1 MFDITELKQIFLL
14 GFIMLGLDVV
24 FINFFLKKHFNKLIK
39 SIQNS
44 DIKLN
49 YFGAIFTYI
58 LMCLGLYYFIIK
70 DNRNIKDAFLLGI
83 FVYGVYEGTSYSI
96 LKNWTIYTILIDTLW
111 GGTLFALTTYLF
123 YNIKNMFNK

>member
-1 MFDITELKQIFLL
+1 MK
-14 GFIMLGLDVV
+14 
-24 FINFFLKKHFNKLIK
+24 
-39 SIQNS
+39 
-44 DIKLN
+44 
-49 YFGAIFTYI
+49 Y
-58 LMCLGLYYFIIK
+58 
-70 DNRNIKDAFLLGI
+70 IKDAFLLGI

>member
-24 FINFFLKKHFNKLIK
+24 FINFFLKQHFNKLIK

-70 DNRNIKDAFLLGI
+70 DNRNIKDAFLLGV

>member
-24 FINFFLKKHFNKLIK
+24 FINFFLKQHFNKLIK

>member
-70 DNRNIKDAFLLGI
+70 DNRNIKDAFLLGV